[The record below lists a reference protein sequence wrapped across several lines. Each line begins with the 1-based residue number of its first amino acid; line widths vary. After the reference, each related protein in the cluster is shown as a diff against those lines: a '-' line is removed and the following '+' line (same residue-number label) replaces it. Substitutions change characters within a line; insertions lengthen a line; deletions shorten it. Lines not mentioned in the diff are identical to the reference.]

1 MSATLGFGE
10 RLAAILD
17 RIEGVASDEQYDA
30 CLEEMYEISQ
40 QQKQAIADEK
50 AQRDRKDRCA

>member
-10 RLAAILD
+10 RMAEVLE

-30 CLEEMYEISQ
+30 CLEEMHEISQ
-40 QQKQAIADEK
+40 QQAIAEEAK
-50 AQRDRKDRCA
+50 RGKDR